1 MFVKLCSTKY
11 KGETRNLVTPSIVD
25 SSYNIHFI
33 VKGDAVFNT
42 FFTNWQKM
50 YTLLQE
56 NVINTDIYNQW
67 LEGELS
73 QYKAHPID
81 GIPF

>member
-11 KGETRNLVTPSIVD
+11 KDETRNLVAPSIVN
-25 SSYNIHFI
+25 SSSNIHFI
-33 VKGDAVFNT
+33 VRDDPVFNT

-73 QYKAHPID
+73 QYKDHPIN